1 MEAGDERW
9 WGLPGGVYM
18 LRAIKRTHAMRLITP
33 NWKKN
38 AVGSKA
44 LRPVAQKE
52 SHDRQ

>member
-1 MEAGDERW
+1 METADEHW
-9 WGLPGGVYM
+9 WGFPGGVYL

-33 NWKKN
+33 QWRKS

-52 SHDRQ
+52 KHGH